1 MSPIETSETQSPQI
15 KRRQK
20 HSRNNEKE
28 NDSSSVIEAF
38 RSPKKTQQA
47 KQQKHNTDTR
57 AKLKN
62 DFTVDIF
69 TTKTSEE
76 REKERNET
84 LQSTEEQVCV
94 YFIILLI
101 QLSLLRP
108 RVYIVELN
116 IWFPM
121 NGRPQLPPALQ
132 GRKIGITQNF
142 NWSYLH
148 IAHWF
153 QNCVQIN
160 QSVGENESWFLI
172 GWESSKYWESAN
184 EKPVFIFPHSLIYLS
199 TVLESVDQM

>member
-38 RSPKKTQQA
+38 RSPKKSQQA
-47 KQQKHNTDTR
+47 KQKHNTDTR

-84 LQSTEEQVCV
+84 LQSTEEQVCF
-94 YFIILLI
+94 YFY
-101 QLSLLRP
+101 S
-108 RVYIVELN
+108 
-116 IWFPM
+116 
-121 NGRPQLPPALQ
+121 
-132 GRKIGITQNF
+132 F
-142 NWSYLH
+142 NSHY
-148 IAHWF
+148 
-153 QNCVQIN
+153 
-160 QSVGENESWFLI
+160 
-172 GWESSKYWESAN
+172 
-184 EKPVFIFPHSLIYLS
+184 
-199 TVLESVDQM
+199 